1 MHKGSKKVDKQH
13 LLPPPL
19 RQVDRTYVLSGRRRL
34 SYFAGCDY
42 FRLSSHPIVIRALQE
57 GLRSNGISVSAS
69 RKTTG
74 NHLLFEQLERALGR
88 FFKSPAAVLVG
99 TGYMT
104 NLVFAQALAG
114 QFTHALV
121 DERAHPSLQDAAVLL
136 GCTVI
141 SFRHQDPAHVAQIL
155 NHLDRKAVPLLLTDG
170 VFAHDGSIAPIREY
184 LKMLPAKGL
193 ILMDE
198 AHAAGV
204 LGKNGRGTVEQL
216 NLSPE
221 RIIRTVT
228 LSKAFG
234 VYGGAILCDESIRE
248 LVLTRSRM
256 FTGHTPMPLPFAQ
269 AALASVRLLERDHA
283 LRERLVEN
291 TGVVKSEL
299 RKAGLQLPET
309 PAPIIGYAPKAGDE
323 VAKLRASLLKA
334 GIHPPLIDYP
344 GGPEHGYFRFVLSS
358 EHTIPQLTKLIQ
370 SIKSALVIN

>member
-1 MHKGSKKVDKQH
+1 MKQAH
-13 LLPPPL
+13 LLPLPL
-19 RQVDRTYVLSGRRRL
+19 RQVDRTYVLSGGRKL
-34 SYFAGCDY
+34 IYFAGCDY
-42 FRLSSHPIVIRALQE
+42 FRLSSHPAIIRALQK
-57 GLRSNGISVSAS
+57 GVKSTGISVSAS

-74 NHLLFEQLERALGR
+74 NHPFFDELERALAR
-88 FFKSPAAVLVG
+88 FFKSPAAVLIG

-104 NLVFAQALAG
+104 NLVVAQALAG
-114 QFTHALV
+114 RFTHALI
-121 DERAHPSLQDAAVLL
+121 DQRAHPSLQDAAAFL
-136 GCTVI
+136 GCAVI

-155 NHLDRKAVPLLLTDG
+155 SRLGRGAVPLLLTDG
-170 VFAHDGSIAPIREY
+170 VFAHDGSIAPIGEY
-184 LKMLPAKGL
+184 LKTLPAKGI
-193 ILMDE
+193 ILLDD

-216 NLSPE
+216 KLSPE

-256 FTGHTPMPLPFAQ
+256 FTGHTPMPLPLAQ

-283 LRERLVEN
+283 LRQRLVKN

-309 PAPIIGYAPKAGDE
+309 PAPIIGYVPKAGDE
-323 VAKLRASLLKA
+323 VAKLRATLLKA

-358 EHTIPQLTKLIQ
+358 EHTMPQITKLVH
-370 SIKSALVIN
+370 SIKSALAIR